1 MMLKYE
7 NIMKNANHDFDGE
20 KFREKLWKEMKIDK
34 SKYDNP
40 VVMIASIDKDELE
53 KKIKEKL

>member
-1 MMLKYE
+1 
-7 NIMKNANHDFDGE
+7 
-20 KFREKLWKEMKIDK
+20 MKIDK